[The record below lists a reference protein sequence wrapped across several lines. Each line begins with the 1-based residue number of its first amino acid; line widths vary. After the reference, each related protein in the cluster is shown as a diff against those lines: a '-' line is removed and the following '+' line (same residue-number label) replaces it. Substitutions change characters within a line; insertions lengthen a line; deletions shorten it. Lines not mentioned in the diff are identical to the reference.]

1 MHGKTKVV
9 KSDVVKKR
17 DRQTDRQKNGSKGF
31 KTENIAASRN
41 KSFPYFK
48 RTYKTN
54 KMERLEK
61 YGLKTSFD
69 DIFTLNFVFL
79 HVLVF
84 MEVIN

>member
-17 DRQTDRQKNGSKGF
+17 DRQTD
-31 KTENIAASRN
+31 
-41 KSFPYFK
+41 
-48 RTYKTN
+48 KTN

>member
-1 MHGKTKVV
+1 MALRRFEREEFAICMAKQRLSKVMWL
-9 KSDVVKKR
+9 
-17 DRQTDRQKNGSKGF
+17 
-31 KTENIAASRN
+31 
-41 KSFPYFK
+41 K

>member
-17 DRQTDRQKNGSKGF
+17 DRQKNGSKGF

-61 YGLKTSFD
+61 YSLKTVLM
-69 DIFTLNFVFL
+69 IFSL
-79 HVLVF
+79 
-84 MEVIN
+84 

>member
-1 MHGKTKVV
+1 MWLKRETDKRMVQKVL
-9 KSDVVKKR
+9 
-17 DRQTDRQKNGSKGF
+17 RQ
-31 KTENIAASRN
+31 NIAASRN

-61 YGLKTSFD
+61 YSLKTSFD